1 MRFTMARRLER
12 LDARRLY
19 CEELLSIQEIAT
31 RLNVPEN
38 TVYRWKTEDAARGSD
53 WDQDRET
60 MRMTSLSA
68 YKQAIRIAVDKLTAM
83 ATSGQ
88 IDFKDADGLTKI
100 IKAAKSLYR
109 DVDSLGNILLAMNE
123 FADFLAERSP
133 ETLDSLQPWLAEF
146 GQVMSKK
153 YGKRRN

>member
-1 MRFTMARRLER
+1 MARRIER

-19 CEELLSIQEIAT
+19 TEELLPIAEIAK
-31 RLNVPEN
+31 RLKVPEN
-38 TVYRWKTEDAARGSD
+38 TVYRWKIEDSERGQD
-53 WDQDRET
+53 WDKDRET
-60 MRMTSLSA
+60 MRLTSFSA
-68 YKQAIRIAVDKLTAM
+68 YKQAIKIAVDRLTAM
-83 ATSGQ
+83 ATSGE

-123 FADFLAERSP
+123 FTDFLAERSP
-133 ETLDSLQPWLAEF
+133 ETLEVLSPWLTEF

-153 YGKRRN
+153 YAKRGG